1 VAQIV
6 QPVPDTGG
14 AAGGPP
20 GPRDG
25 GRVGGLV
32 PIAPSGE
39 QPTVRVLALG
49 PVRDMPGQ
57 HRHQS
62 VRDVHSAFR
71 AVLGAA
77 DLHLPVVGPLDL
89 PASPKSKPLAEVRI
103 NDECVGQLTPQM
115 SLRYLPMIRRLT
127 ERKLL
132 TVSRGDI
139 VGSAVAAEV
148 RINGIKAN
156 EVDNDFLDVGIAQI
170 PTLITEER
178 DPRNYDLSKMLTL
191 LQPLAPVPLPPPPP
205 EPLDGSVVR
214 FDTGRYNYVAVRRG
228 DRWETSATQDWGIV
242 NESMTWQEI
251 ATPARKFERA
261 TGWTAVDPRNDP
273 RVRQRLA
280 VVRFL
285 VSDHYL
291 AAVNIARDGSYEGDW
306 YTTVTQQAE
315 RHLPIG
321 DCPSWSQISHFGHS
335 IEIPT
340 GWEPVQ

>member
-1 VAQIV
+1 VPQIV

-14 AAGGPP
+14 AASGPP

-32 PIAPSGE
+32 VITPSGE
-39 QPTVRVLALG
+39 QPTVRVLAVG
-49 PVRDMPGQ
+49 PVLDMPGQ
-57 HRHQS
+57 HRHQP
-62 VRDVHSAFR
+62 VRDVHGALR
-71 AVLGAA
+71 AVLGAS

-89 PASPKSKPLAEVRI
+89 PADVDLFAQEVDIGHLQYNHDGSNGESVASDLSRQTYAMRSA
-103 NDECVGQLTPQM
+103 GQT
-115 SLRYLPMIRRLT
+115 RC
-127 ERKLL
+127 
-132 TVSRGDI
+132 
-139 VGSAVAAEV
+139 AAEV

-335 IEIPT
+335 MEIPT